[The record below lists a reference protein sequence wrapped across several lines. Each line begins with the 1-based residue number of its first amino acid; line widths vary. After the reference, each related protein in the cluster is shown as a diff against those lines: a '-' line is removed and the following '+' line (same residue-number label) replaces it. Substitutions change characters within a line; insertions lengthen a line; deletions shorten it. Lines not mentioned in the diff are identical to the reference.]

1 MFERFAASVLMITN
15 EFALKQNHMYTVFDI

>member
-15 EFALKQNHMYTVFDI
+15 ESALKKNHMYTVFDI